1 MKSRFFAAA
10 ATILIAA
17 LAACATK
24 KIRAVLVQLPCGAE
38 KIVNGSFEQG
48 PFLANP
54 SGVMPLPNNASALLG
69 WTIFSPG
76 PNSLLWV
83 ENLPQGGVGVS
94 TPFGSKFIDLS
105 GSLPRNNDP
114 KDPFP
119 LVSQQFQLE
128 PGRYLL
134 QFAVGWDRARNP
146 NGVVAVDWALFLVPV
161 SLGTPRSGGTV
172 QTDGSDTNNWH
183 LFTTVVQTDGGKMTL
198 QFATH
203 PGQTF
208 GGPAGG
214 LPLFIG
220 LDSVSLRELF
230 PMASRACLPGTGV
243 IIK

>member
-1 MKSRFFAAA
+1 LRSRFIAAT

-17 LAACATK
+17 LAACAPK
-24 KIRAVLVQLPCGAE
+24 NIRAVVVQLPCGHE
-38 KIVNGSFEQG
+38 KISNGDFEKG
-48 PFLANP
+48 PFVGND
-54 SGVMPLPNNASALLG
+54 SGVMPLANGASVLSG
-69 WTIFSPG
+69 WTISSPG

-83 ENLPQGGVGVS
+83 ENRPQGGVGVS

-114 KDPFP
+114 QDPFP

-146 NGVVAVDWALFLVPV
+146 NGVVAVDWTLFVAPA
-161 SLGTPRSGGTV
+161 SLGTPLSGGTV
-172 QTDGSDTNNWH
+172 RTDGSDTNNWH
-183 LFTTVVQTDGGKMTL
+183 LFTTVAQTTGGMTTL
-198 QFATH
+198 QFAVH

-208 GGPAGG
+208 GGPTGG

-230 PMASRACLPGTGV
+230 PMESRACLPGTGV